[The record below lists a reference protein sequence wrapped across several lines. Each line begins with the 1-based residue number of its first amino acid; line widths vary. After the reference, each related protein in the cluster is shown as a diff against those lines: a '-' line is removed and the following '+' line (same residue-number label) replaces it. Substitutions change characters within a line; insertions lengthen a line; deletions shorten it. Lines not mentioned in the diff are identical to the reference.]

1 MISETFIRR
10 SRLAI
15 VISILISIAGAI
27 AIFAL
32 PIQQYPQI
40 SPPTVTV
47 SGLKPP
53 LMASMT

>member
-40 SPPTVTV
+40 SPPR
-47 SGLKPP
+47 SPSPP
-53 LMASMT
+53 SIPAPVQK